1 MTTRELIRLLD
12 KADRTCEVNVNGEP
26 VVAVELV
33 ESPHG
38 TIVMLCSK
46 TEGMGGT
53 QNDAD

>member
-1 MTTRELIRLLD
+1 MTTRELIGLLN

-26 VVAVELV
+26 VVAIELV
-33 ESPHG
+33 ESPHR
-38 TIVMLCSK
+38 TIVTLRSK